1 MTIEGGYA
9 VFGIGCAG
17 GLLAELLHRWN
28 LRESPQL
35 PAYAKNPFYWG
46 ITVAMIL
53 AGGLIAWIYFGGRAE
68 AIIAVHIGVST
79 PLILQKLVTTV
90 PETKGSKNIVVTPAP
105 TVRRFFT
112 W

>member
-1 MTIEGGYA
+1 MTLEGSYA
-9 VFGIGCAG
+9 IFAAGCG
-17 GLLAELLHRWN
+17 GGFLAELLHWWN

-35 PAYAKNPFYWG
+35 PAYARSPFYWV
-46 ITVAMIL
+46 ITVAMVV
-53 AGGLIAWIYFGGRAE
+53 AGGLVSWVYFGERAE

-90 PETKGSKNIVVTPAP
+90 PDAKGSKNVIVAPAA